1 MQSLTLYLFDIRMF
15 TTITLTGGTPGTT
28 AQVTQGAKIT
38 GATSGAT
45 GFFIG
50 TR

>member
-1 MQSLTLYLFDIRMF
+1 MF
-15 TTITLTGGTPGTT
+15 TQIQLTGGTTRPVTT

-45 GFFIG
+45 GFVHSADKLQ
-50 TR
+50 

>member
-1 MQSLTLYLFDIRMF
+1 MF
-15 TTITLTGGTPGTT
+15 TTITLTGGTGRPGTT

-45 GFFIG
+45 GFFH
-50 TR
+50 RCDFR